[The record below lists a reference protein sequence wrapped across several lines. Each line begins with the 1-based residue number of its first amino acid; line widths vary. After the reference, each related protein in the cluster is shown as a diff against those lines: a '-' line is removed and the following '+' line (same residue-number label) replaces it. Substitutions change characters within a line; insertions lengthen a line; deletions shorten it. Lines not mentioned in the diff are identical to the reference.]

1 MGTGLARLSG
11 RLFCWAI
18 IPVISCYLYLGLVL
32 GGIRGGIE
40 DGKGGIIG
48 APPITLVMGLLACS
62 GGIFSG
68 GNCIR
73 EDCIGGNCISGSSIA
88 GNYPAW
94 NGGGWSRK
102 TGGP

>member
-1 MGTGLARLSG
+1 MSTISLYRSLTYWLTPLPAELDVTVGDSSAPVMRTELARPSG

-48 APPITLVMGLLACS
+48 APPITLVMGL
-62 GGIFSG
+62 
-68 GNCIR
+68 
-73 EDCIGGNCISGSSIA
+73 
-88 GNYPAW
+88 
-94 NGGGWSRK
+94 
-102 TGGP
+102 